1 MEEEIIMDLTNN
13 CTTNIIG
20 RMLELPPDIT
30 PRVKEKSKENSSSD
44 ILMLR
49 QSSVSAP
56 VIWRQYWEEPRLERS
71 DELWYP
77 LGILPQRLVDP
88 LYGRD
93 ILDTQLDEMA
103 AAAPGIEQ
111 VWKITESWP
120 SLTKLLLEERNNE

>member
-1 MEEEIIMDLTNN
+1 MDYTLAENQIVQRESETAVGRGYLGYYQPM
-13 CTTNIIG
+13 TTPEPYRSRWLIDSLPIG
-20 RMLELPPDIT
+20 K
-30 PRVKEKSKENSSSD
+30 V
-44 ILMLR
+44 LR
-49 QSSVSAP
+49 
-56 VIWRQYWEEPRLERS
+56 RLS
-71 DELWYP
+71 
-77 LGILPQRLVDP
+77 DP